1 MCNEPYV
8 PKTLAVTAS
17 AASAATYE
25 SPFGED
31 SRPHTSTRVKSRTK
45 PRTPYVQSA
54 PQMSHV
60 KRPRSR
66 RTAATSAASAA
77 SEATTSEAT
86 SSFYMFL
93 SLPNTPDTELMMN
106 PSSKVIPGTESYI

>member
-54 PQMSHV
+54 PQMTHV

-66 RTAATSAASAA
+66 RTATASA
-77 SEATTSEAT
+77 STQDEAT